1 MKNTGK
7 TGSREVQRQIS
18 KIRDLYESIGMPIN
32 FAELGAK
39 EEDIPVLVEKFGLG
53 DGKTGGF
60 VALSSEDVAEILHIA
75 ANAAL

>member
-32 FAELGAK
+32 FETAVDLSLHLGKAL
-39 EEDIPVLVEKFGLG
+39 DMAAQEKTKFQ
-53 DGKTGGF
+53 KKRY
-60 VALSSEDVAEILHIA
+60 VM
-75 ANAAL
+75 

>member
-32 FAELGAK
+32 FETAVDLSLHLGKAL
-39 EEDIPVLVEKFGLG
+39 DMAAQEKTKLQ
-53 DGKTGGF
+53 KKRY
-60 VALSSEDVAEILHIA
+60 VM
-75 ANAAL
+75 